1 MGFFI
6 RLGLTAIFIAFLLPL
21 IPGVTVTSSIFAI
34 LGLAL
39 VYRFASI
46 LMALAMVGISLLA
59 TVLTAGLA
67 LLVVWPAFIISF
79 WLLPSLTLW
88 ALSAI
93 MPSYLHFDS
102 GVAVALAGLV
112 MFVLHFFT
120 DRKTAASKSS

>member
-6 RLGLTAIFIAFLLPL
+6 RFGLTALFLAFLLPL

-102 GVAVALAGLV
+102 GVAVALSGLV

-120 DRKTAASKSS
+120 DRKTAASKNA